1 MTVLVLFW
9 LNVLLLALF
18 ASLALQP
25 RLLGFAK
32 GGKWYLTWFAV
43 GLITLMDELTSVVY
57 APAEAH
63 RFIGTQAIFFIAAT
77 SLLMRVLSTRMVE
90 IAEILEHHDMR
101 GGGVYSFSYFVLG
114 RVASFV
120 AVAPIM
126 VDYILTACISTVS
139 AVYNG
144 TAFLPMGPAA
154 QYVIIFAA
162 VWAVAGLNILGIR
175 ENARVTFGIFIV
187 AAIVLLNLIAL
198 GLLHMAP
205 GSPDAILESATSVAR
220 SVTGFGLPHAVAIV
234 TVCIASCILAYS
246 GIESVIQTAGLC
258 QTWRDI
264 SKAYWFLALTVGI
277 VTPLISALALS
288 APIDFARHEGDLITH
303 WATVVGNVPF
313 GVVVGL
319 VGSVILVMPVYH

>member
-1 MTVLVLFW
+1 MTFLALFW
-9 LNVLLLALF
+9 LNVGLLALF
-18 ASLALQP
+18 AVLLQ
-25 RLLGFAK
+25 REGLLGFAK

-43 GLITLMDELTSVVY
+43 GLITLMDELTSIFY

-63 RFIGTQAIFFIAAT
+63 RFIGLPAIFFIAAT

-90 IAEILEHHDMR
+90 IAQILELHDIR

-114 RVASFV
+114 PVASFV
-120 AVAPIM
+120 AVASIM
-126 VDYILTACISTVS
+126 VSYILTACISTVS
-139 AVYNG
+139 AVING
-144 TAFLPMGPAA
+144 TAFLPLGPATQQGLILA
-154 QYVIIFAA
+154 II
-162 VWAVAGLNILGIR
+162 WAIAGLNILGIR
-175 ENARVTFGIFIV
+175 ENARVTFVIFIV
-187 AAIVLLNLIAL
+187 AAFVLLNLIAL

-234 TVCIASCILAYS
+234 TVGIASCILAYS

-277 VTPLISALALS
+277 VTPLI
-288 APIDFARHEGDLITH
+288 
-303 WATVVGNVPF
+303 
-313 GVVVGL
+313 
-319 VGSVILVMPVYH
+319 